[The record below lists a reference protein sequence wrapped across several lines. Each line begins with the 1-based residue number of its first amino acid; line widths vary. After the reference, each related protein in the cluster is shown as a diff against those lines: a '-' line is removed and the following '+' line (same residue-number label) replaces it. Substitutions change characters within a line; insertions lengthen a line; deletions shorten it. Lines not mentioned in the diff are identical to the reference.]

1 MIDAIISALRIT
13 GSLLIIITAIP
24 HIRSDYWT
32 FRIFEFPRAQKLV
45 LNLVFLSAY
54 ASFFAYFKLIDYIVF
69 SLFTLNLVY
78 LVYQIFPYLSIAKKQ
93 IKSADST
100 KTSSIRLLV
109 SNVYQYNRSF
119 QKLKQ
124 LIDEE
129 KPDLV
134 LLVETD
140 KWWKEH
146 CIDSIGKDYPNQIL
160 KDQENTYGMLLF
172 SRLPLVNTQIRFLI
186 DDEIPSIT
194 TEIQLNTTEK
204 IKLFALHP
212 TPPVPTQNRYSTDR
226 DAEIL
231 IIGKEAKEEKLPV
244 IVAGD
249 LNDVAWSHTTNLFQ
263 KISGLLDPRRGRGF
277 YSTFHAKRPLFRWP
291 LDHIFC
297 SSEFRLQSIKRLGD
311 IDSDHFPILV
321 QLHLASSK
329 DQSEQLE
336 YSREEKQVA
345 EEKIQNGKNSE

>member
-1 MIDAIISALRIT
+1 MISALRIFS
-13 GSLLIIITAIP
+13 SLLIIITAIP

-45 LNLVFLSAY
+45 LNLVFLIVY
-54 ASFFAYFKLIDYIVF
+54 ASFFVYFELFDYIVF
-69 SLFTLNLVY
+69 SLFLLNLIY
-78 LVYQIFPYLSIAKKQ
+78 LIHQVFPYLPIAKKQ
-93 IKSADST
+93 IKSVDLSL
-100 KTSSIRLLV
+100 KPSIRLLV

-119 QKLKQ
+119 DKLKEQ
-124 LIDEE
+124 INNE

-146 CIDSIGKDYPNQIL
+146 CINSFGRNYPNQVL

-172 SRLPLVNTQIRFLI
+172 SKFPLANTQVRFLI

-194 TEIQLNTTEK
+194 TEVQINKSER
-204 IKLFALHP
+204 IKLFSLHP

-231 IIGKEAKEEKLPV
+231 MIGKEAEKEKLPV

-249 LNDVAWSHTTNLFQ
+249 LNDVAWSYTTTLFQ

-277 YSTFHAKRPLFRWP
+277 YSTFHAKKPLFRWP

-297 SSEFRLQSIKRLGD
+297 STEFRLQSMKRLAD

-321 QLHLASSK
+321 QLHLAPSK
-329 DQSEQLE
+329 NQSTQLE
-336 YSREEKQVA
+336 QCKEDKQKA
-345 EEKIQNGKNSE
+345 DQKIKNGKNSD

>member
-1 MIDAIISALRIT
+1 MVDSLIISLRVIAI
-13 GSLLIIITAIP
+13 LLIIITAIP

-45 LNLVFLSAY
+45 LNLVFLVVY
-54 ASFFAYFKLIDYIVF
+54 TGFFSYFKSIDYAIF
-69 SLFTLNLVY
+69 SLFILNLVY
-78 LVYQIFPYLSIAKKQ
+78 LVYQIFPYLPIAKKQ
-93 IKSADST
+93 IRSAN
-100 KTSSIRLLV
+100 SSLDPSIKLLV

-119 QKLKQ
+119 HKLKEQ
-124 LIDEE
+124 IDLE
-129 KPDLV
+129 KPDLI

-140 KWWKEH
+140 KWWKAH
-146 CIDSIGKDYPNQIL
+146 CVGNFTADYPHQIL

-172 SRLPLVNTQIRFLI
+172 SAFPLSNTQIRFLI
-186 DDEIPSIT
+186 DGEIPSIT
-194 TEIQLNTTEK
+194 TEVQLNKMEK

-212 TPPVPTQNRYSTDR
+212 TPPVPTQNCYSTDR

-231 IIGKEAKEEKLPV
+231 TIGKEAKNEKLPV

-249 LNDVAWSHTTNLFQ
+249 LNDVAWSYTTNLFQ

-277 YSTFHAKRPLFRWP
+277 YSSFHAKKPLFRWP

-297 SSEFRLQSIKRLGD
+297 SADFRLQSMKRLAD

-336 YSREEKQVA
+336 HSKEDKEVA
-345 EEKIQNGKNSE
+345 NEKIENGKDAN